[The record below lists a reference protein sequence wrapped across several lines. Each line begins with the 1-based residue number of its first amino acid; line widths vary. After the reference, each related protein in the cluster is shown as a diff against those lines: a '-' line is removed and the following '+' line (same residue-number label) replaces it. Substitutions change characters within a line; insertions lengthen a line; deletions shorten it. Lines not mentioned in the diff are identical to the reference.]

1 MGTGVTERP
10 GVPSKRGIPTTGM
23 RGGLGR
29 TLLTAFLI
37 LTILPLAVIGSYAA
51 RQNQRNL
58 EDQVTTRLLSVA
70 VLKSDAFGQ
79 WLETLR
85 SVVGTALSEAE
96 PSSSDDRWWAQL
108 QRQIPELQG
117 VVVLDAR
124 HRTTYAADDI
134 SGECQRLI
142 LSVLEADVDA
152 LMGGLT
158 LHEMP
163 VSTATLSVSGINGDA
178 RAIVCFK
185 PASIQRLLQADIGI
199 GETGRVA
206 LVSNEGRI
214 WPQGESCRMPAFL
227 GGASE
232 PKVSG
237 SERYENAL
245 GDRVVGAYHP
255 IPGQDEGVLVEQ
267 QESEFL
273 SSTENMAAT
282 LIAMVLAVALVTT
295 AIAAV
300 VIRQITRPVIDLTES
315 AVAMAEGELDQH
327 LSVRSRDEIGIL
339 TYVFNE
345 MAADLKSL
353 YEDLEA
359 KVAERTQRLQKANY
373 QIQRRA
379 LHLQASQ
386 DVSQAVTSMRD
397 PEVLLTRV
405 TDLIRERFFYGSV
418 AIYLVEPG
426 GSEAQLKAISPD
438 QDEDQVGAEAGT
450 LWPLRYRAGDGSVVA
465 RAVRKGISQIDNEPG
480 SNLEGYERTL
490 SKVAVPLKMEERR
503 VGVLAVSS
511 MAHEGI
517 QPDELQVLESL
528 ANQVTIAL
536 ENAHAY
542 ERERIAMKHMEA
554 AEAFKARFLSNMSH
568 ELREPLNTV
577 IGFSR
582 LLLKGI
588 DGPLS
593 DRQREDVEQ
602 IYQDSQN
609 LLGLIN
615 DILAIS
621 QLQAGLMELRLQ
633 PVRISDMVEAV
644 LPTASA
650 LVRGK
655 NVEFRTEVSGSL
667 PKLRADPDRLRQILV
682 HLLNNAAKFTEEGGI
697 TLRAWVNDG
706 YVYVSVSDTGI
717 GIPREDRERIFTHFE
732 RGDDNPRGAGLGL
745 ALCKEFIELHGGSIW
760 VDSEVGV
767 GSTFTFSVPIN
778 DRDRTAEMVSVSL
791 TSAEDVA
798 HR

>member
-1 MGTGVTERP
+1 MGTGVNERP

-58 EDQVTTRLLSVA
+58 EDQVTDRLRSIA
-70 VLKSDAFGQ
+70 ALKSDAFQQ

-85 SVVGTALSEAE
+85 SVVSTSLDGADPLSYG
-96 PSSSDDRWWAQL
+96 DRWWVRLKQ
-108 QRQIPELQG
+108 QMPELQG
-117 VVVLDAR
+117 VVILDAQNQPI
-124 HRTTYAADDI
+124 YAADEI
-134 SGECQRLI
+134 SGGCRQLVTSAREAQGLLEGLI
-142 LSVLEADVDA
+142 LHDA
-152 LMGGLT
+152 
-158 LHEMP
+158 P
-163 VSTATLSVSGINGDA
+163 VSTATLRVSGRSKETDA
-178 RAIVCFK
+178 VVCFT
-185 PASIQRLLQADIGI
+185 PTSIQRILQADIGI
-199 GETGRVA
+199 GETGRVV
-206 LVSNEGRI
+206 LVSSEGRI
-214 WPQGESCRMPAFL
+214 WPQGESCRMPRFL
-227 GGASE
+227 DEAL
-232 PKVSG
+232 G
-237 SERYENAL
+237 SADPGSDRYENAS
-245 GDRVVGAYHP
+245 GDRVVGAYHS
-255 IPGQDEGVLVEQ
+255 ILGQDEGVLVEQ
-267 QESEFL
+267 QESEVL
-273 SSTENMAAT
+273 SSTENMVAT

-327 LSVRSRDEIGIL
+327 LNVRSRDEIGIL

-359 KVAERTQRLQKANY
+359 KVVERTQRLQRANY

-386 DVSQAVTSMRD
+386 DVSQAVTSIRN
-397 PEVLLTRV
+397 PEELLSRV
-405 TDLIRERFFYGSV
+405 TDLIRERFFYASV

-426 GSEAQLKAISPD
+426 GGEAQLQAISPNLD
-438 QDEDQVGAEAGT
+438 GDREGVEARR
-450 LWPLRYRAGDGSVVA
+450 LWAPRYRTGDGSVVS
-465 RAVRKGISQIDNEPG
+465 RAVRKGSSQLHNQPG
-480 SNLEGYERTL
+480 SETGGYERTL
-490 SKVAVPLKMEERR
+490 SRVAVPLKMEERR
-503 VGVLAVSS
+503 VGVLAVST

-517 QPDELQVLESL
+517 QSDELHVLESL

-582 LLLKGI
+582 VLLKGI

-593 DRQREDVEQ
+593 DRQWEDVEQ
-602 IYQDSQN
+602 IYQDSQS

-615 DILAIS
+615 DMLAIS

-633 PVRISDMVEAV
+633 PVQLSEMIDAV

-650 LVRGK
+650 LIRGK
-655 NVEFRTEVSGSL
+655 DVDFQTDVPDDL
-667 PKLRADPDRLRQILV
+667 PTLRADPDRLRQVLV
-682 HLLNNAAKFTEEGGI
+682 HLLNNAAKFTDQGAI

-706 YVYVSVSDTGI
+706 YGYVSVNDTGI

-732 RGDDNPRGAGLGL
+732 KGNGNPSGAGLGL

-760 VDSEVGV
+760 VDSQVGV
-767 GSTFTFSVPIN
+767 GSTFTFSVPI
-778 DRDRTAEMVSVSL
+778 DEQQDSAEAGGVSL
-791 TSAEDVA
+791 ISAEEVA
-798 HR
+798 